1 MSGKNTQSDYELLY
15 PEDTDFTGT
24 AYDVFIEHRY
34 GNWEDDDSWWEPGE
48 AICVDGRYP
57 VFATYE
63 DAARYAST
71 LTPAVLGDIFSE
83 EGEELTT
90 LTVVLE
96 ECHFTDGEMRDGVL
110 TRLVIRATKDAT
122 VQVLNDL
129 SHLRGTV
136 TPDKDGKITL
146 RAGETATFEK

>member
-15 PEDTDFTGT
+15 PEDTNFTGT

-96 ECHFTDGEMRDGVL
+96 ECHFTDGEMRDGDYL
-110 TRLVIRATKDAT
+110 WEIRYDREDCERGYSDFSVSIPLNSIYDAM
-122 VQVLNDL
+122 
-129 SHLRGTV
+129 RR
-136 TPDKDGKITL
+136 DGIEV
-146 RAGETATFEK
+146 A